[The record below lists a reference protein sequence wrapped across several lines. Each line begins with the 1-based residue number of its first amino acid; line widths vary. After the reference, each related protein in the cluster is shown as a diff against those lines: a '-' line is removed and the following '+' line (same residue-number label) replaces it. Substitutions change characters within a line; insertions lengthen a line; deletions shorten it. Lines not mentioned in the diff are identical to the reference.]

1 MDKAEF
7 VDILWNGDIHYDP
20 SRTSG
25 FARFLNRIGLESLW
39 EHFPIHTDVK
49 STSTLEHFIVNK
61 RLVNSIIDCGLMH
74 LEFSVQAFFKLIQE
88 DSSLFM
94 KMSTSFK
101 EKLYLLSSPSML
113 DRLSDVMTIKA
124 VVTYKLNKGNR
135 RK

>member
-1 MDKAEF
+1 MG
-7 VDILWNGDIHYDP
+7 LWALVATLAIFTYNTNGEIPNHSSRGLTLSEPDNGSHQEYDY
-20 SRTSG
+20 
-25 FARFLNRIGLESLW
+25 
-39 EHFPIHTDVK
+39 HFNMMGVH
-49 STSTLEHFIVNK
+49 L
-61 RLVNSIIDCGLMH
+61 GLMLDDASVPLH
-74 LEFSVQAFFKLIQE
+74 GGEIYLEFSVQAFFKLIQE
-88 DSSLFM
+88 DPSLFM